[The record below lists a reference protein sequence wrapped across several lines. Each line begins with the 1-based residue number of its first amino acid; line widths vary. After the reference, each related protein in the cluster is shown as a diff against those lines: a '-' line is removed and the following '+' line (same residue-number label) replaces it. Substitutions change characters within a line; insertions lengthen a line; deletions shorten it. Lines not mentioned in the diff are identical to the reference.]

1 MSDQQQPIKE
11 DKISLQTAK
20 NELKKMMD
28 YYEIEIDEIEDQ
40 DLKKAIKQGYER
52 LTKAVMKGRL
62 KVSIDDK
69 GITVI
74 QTLKSTGK
82 ELKYKE
88 INGEAKMAMA
98 GKQADDY
105 YGKSYALMG
114 SLSEVG
120 ESAIKQMK
128 GVDLSLVEVLGMIFL
143 AV

>member
-1 MSDQQQPIKE
+1 MSEQIKDE
-11 DKISLQTAK
+11 NKISLQTAK

-28 YYEIEIDEIEDQ
+28 YYEIEIDEIEDN
-40 DLKKAIKQGYER
+40 DLKKAIQQGYDR
-52 LTKAVMKGRL
+52 LVKAVKKGRL
-62 KVSIDDK
+62 KIKIDEK
-69 GITVI
+69 GIIVI

-82 ELKYKE
+82 ELHYKE

-98 GKQADDY
+98 GKQVDDY

-120 ESAIKQMK
+120 ETAIRQMK
-128 GVDLSLVEVLGMIFL
+128 GVDLSLAEVLGMIFL